1 MMLFYNKNKTKM
13 KLIKYLLWAL
23 AIVIIPLSTIVV
35 GDDCFDT
42 VIDKDWKVYYIDP
55 SDEYSIFEDRESLVR
70 IYWDKIKCNWDKKVY
85 SSEEYTNKIYNDL
98 YKQMQ
103 KQEKG
108 SSWISTLIELI
119 LSILWCVAMR
129 KIFVKAWKPGI
140 NSIIPIYNFY
150 ELTDIAWLQWM
161 FSKAFLCWLIWVI
174 LYFFVPILWII
185 LILLCALYWCFVNFY
200 VARNFGRST
209 IASLL
214 YVVFN
219 PIAILIL
226 AFWNDK
232 YYLVEQKEKI
242 KEINRKVLLEEDF
255 SPKSWEN
262 KDPIMDWLN
271 WNINVNNCPK
281 NNSQPEENPI
291 KYIDSSKFA

>member
-1 MMLFYNKNKTKM
+1 M
-13 KLIKYLLWAL
+13 KLIKSLLWTL
-23 AIVIIPLSTIVV
+23 AIVIIPLSTIVMA
-35 GDDCFDT
+35 DDCFDT

-55 SDEYSIFEDRESLVR
+55 SDEYSIFEDRESLIS
-70 IYWDKIKCNWDKKVY
+70 IYRDKIKCNWGKKVY

-103 KQEKG
+103 KQENG
-108 SSWISTLIELI
+108 SSWIGVLIELI

-161 FSKAFLCWLIWVI
+161 FSKAFLCWLIWII
-174 LYFFVPILWII
+174 LYFFVPILLMI
-185 LILLCALYWCFVNFY
+185 LVLLCALYGCFVNFY

-214 YVVFN
+214 YVIFN

-232 YYLVEQKEKI
+232 YYLEEQKEKI
-242 KEINRKVLLEEDF
+242 KEINRKVLLKEDF
-255 SPKSWEN
+255 SPQSWEN
-262 KDPIMDWLN
+262 KDPITDWMS
-271 WNINVNNCPK
+271 WNINVNNWPK